1 MHHMIATSRCGKE
14 TVFWWY
20 AIGKDCIL
28 TAKGG
33 TYMTFGEK
41 IQKLRKEAGL
51 SQEELSYQLGVS
63 RQAISKWERDNGY
76 PETEKIVQMSKMFH
90 VSLDYLLNEDDTKK
104 PEINPDEKGIYVSRE
119 MADGFLAY
127 QKGKMIKV
135 GAAIGLFVGGVSL
148 SFWDAEMSM
157 ILFMTVVI
165 LGIVLLFSVK
175 LADNPYRKLW
185 EEPLLFDKAV
195 KAELNAAYAEKKRF
209 LQLFNLIGIALVA
222 LGLLLFP
229 LIASEELLF
238 TDTIALSAG
247 MIVAG
252 IGTFFCI
259 YMSGLIRAYRL
270 LVMNEAYQQKG
281 T

>member
-1 MHHMIATSRCGKE
+1 
-14 TVFWWY
+14 
-20 AIGKDCIL
+20 
-28 TAKGG
+28 
-33 TYMTFGEK
+33 MTFGEK

-76 PETEKIVQMSKMFH
+76 PETEKIVRMSKLFH
-90 VSLDYLLNEDDTKK
+90 VSLDYLLNEEDTKK
-104 PEINPDEKGIYVSRE
+104 PEISPDEKGIYVSRE
-119 MADGFLAY
+119 RTDGFLAY
-127 QKGKMIKV
+127 QKRKMIKV

-157 ILFMTVVI
+157 ILFMAVVI
-165 LGIVLLFSVK
+165 FGIVLLFSVK

-185 EEPLLFDKAV
+185 EEPLLFDKTV
-195 KAELNAAYAEKKRF
+195 KAELNAAYAEKKKF
-209 LQLFNLIGIALVA
+209 LQLFNLIGIALIA
-222 LGLLLFP
+222 FGFLFFP

-238 TDTIALSAG
+238 TDTIALAAG

-252 IGTFFCI
+252 VGTFLCI

-281 T
+281 K